1 MVGGDSWIR
10 TNDLLRMK
18 QLHYRCAISPLLV
31 PLLRFELRELLLLRE
46 MTLPICPQG
55 HWYRETGSN
64 RPHLVLQTSALP
76 TELSRQFS
84 LG

>member
-10 TNDLLRMK
+10 ANDLLRMK

-55 HWYRETGSN
+55 HIWWWTSGPMEPITSRV
-64 RPHLVLQTSALP
+64 RPP
-76 TELSRQFS
+76 
-84 LG
+84 